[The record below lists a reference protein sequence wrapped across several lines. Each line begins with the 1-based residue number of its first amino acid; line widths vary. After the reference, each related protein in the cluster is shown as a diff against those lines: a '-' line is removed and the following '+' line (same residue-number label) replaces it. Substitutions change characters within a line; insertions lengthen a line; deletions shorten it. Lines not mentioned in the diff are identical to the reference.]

1 MFAARGG
8 GGRGGGKDVDEE
20 DKKWEVTNTSIT
32 SIKRVKI

>member
-20 DKKWEVTNTSIT
+20 DKKWEVTYTSIT